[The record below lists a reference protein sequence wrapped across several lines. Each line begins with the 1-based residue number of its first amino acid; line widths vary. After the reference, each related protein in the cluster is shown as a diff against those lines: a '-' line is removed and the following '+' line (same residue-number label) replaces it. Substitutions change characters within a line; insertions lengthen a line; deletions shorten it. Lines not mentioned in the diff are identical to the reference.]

1 MHSVS
6 DFFNLRYWWTWDF
19 RFSFSHL
26 LKVKVHMNTNATL
39 ISFTLS
45 HELTI
50 SNRQEM
56 VSSVENK
63 WKKEKSAHPRLSEGY
78 ETIPDL
84 KIIIKQSNK

>member
-6 DFFNLRYWWTWDF
+6 DFFNLRYWWTWNF
-19 RFSFSHL
+19 RFISSHL

-39 ISFTLS
+39 ISFTW
-45 HELTI
+45 T
-50 SNRQEM
+50 NRQEM

-63 WKKEKSAHPRLSEGY
+63 WKKEKSAHPLLSEGY

-84 KIIIKQSNK
+84 KIIIKQTNK